1 MTGCEGSIT
10 WGDRVTVLRL
20 TQART
25 CRPGDAGCQ
34 RGAGWNGLSGRR
46 YARTAGVGYRFEPV
60 EVEQVRLVQ
69 TSLQRMVDHNVIV
82 QRTAYA
88 YLNALKKANGTYAPL
103 DAWQSESRKARS
115 GWHVLIGYW

>member
-1 MTGCEGSIT
+1 M
-10 WGDRVTVLRL
+10 TVLRL

-34 RGAGWNGLSGRR
+34 RGAGWNGLSGRQ

-60 EVEQVRLVQ
+60 EVEQLRLVQ

-88 YLNALKKANGTYAPL
+88 YLNALKKPTERMRRLMVGKVNPGKPALGGTY
-103 DAWQSESRKARS
+103 
-115 GWHVLIGYW
+115 